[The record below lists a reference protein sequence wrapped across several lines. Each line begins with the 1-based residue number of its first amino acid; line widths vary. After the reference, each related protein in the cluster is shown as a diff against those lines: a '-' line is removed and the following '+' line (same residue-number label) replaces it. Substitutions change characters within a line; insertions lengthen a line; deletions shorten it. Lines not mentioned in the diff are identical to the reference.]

1 MEQRILN
8 FAEQSVQVLTLEE
21 LERSYH
27 ENLPTGDPVGGIYHF
42 ALIQQVLEIFEKRG
56 LKPVVQEVFAA
67 ANRDSKRPGVTILP
81 QLEEKFG
88 ERAVEAHLLR
98 RVYANIE
105 IRSDETDDL
114 VTCLAVAYHQ
124 KGIQLGIGPM
134 VKVCHNQTIL
144 GAQDVISNY
153 SCFGAR
159 WGQAPSDIEDGHRC
173 ASPRVRPASPR
184 VRPGARQDKPSLE
197 MVMARA
203 QQWADDYEP
212 YQKVRQERMSALKSA
227 QMDRNGMLQLIGIL
241 VEKRILH
248 DTNNDVLRVAQTYPL
263 NSSQINET
271 AEQLL
276 AMFAGHRTQGT
287 GTQCTASGAQMCQS
301 PCAPEAISY
310 WDAYQQLN
318 TVLKPSRMDIPQVL
332 PQSLALFETMYEQIK
347 K

>member
-1 MEQRILN
+1 MNERQLN
-8 FAEQSVQVLTLEE
+8 FAEAPVQVLTLDE

-42 ALIQQVLEIFEKRG
+42 ALIQQVLELFEKRG
-56 LKPVVQEVFAA
+56 LNPVVQEIFAA

-88 ERAVEAHLLR
+88 EKAVEAHLLR

-105 IRSDETDDL
+105 IRSDETDDV

-144 GAQDVISNY
+144 GAQDVVSNY
-153 SCFGAR
+153 TCYS
-159 WGQAPSDIEDGHRC
+159 GQSRK
-173 ASPRVRPASPR
+173 
-184 VRPGARQDKPSLE
+184 DKLTLE
-197 MVMARA
+197 MVMTRA
-203 QQWADDYEP
+203 EQWAEDYEP
-212 YQKVRQERMSALKSA
+212 YQKIRAERVSDMKSA
-227 QMDRNGMLQLIGIL
+227 QMDRDRMLRLIGVL

-248 DTNNDVLRVAQTYPL
+248 DSQNEVLHMATPYPL

-271 AEQLL
+271 SEQLIAL
-276 AMFAGHRTQGT
+276 MRHDE
-287 GTQCTASGAQMCQS
+287 
-301 PCAPEAISY
+301 PVSY

-318 TVLKPSRMDIPQVL
+318 TVLKPGRMDIPQVL
-332 PQSLALFETMYEQIK
+332 PQSLALFETMFDEIK
-347 K
+347 

>member
-1 MEQRILN
+1 MTERKLN
-8 FAEQSVQVLTLEE
+8 FAEQAVQVLTLEE

-56 LKPVVQEVFAA
+56 LKPVVQEIFAA
-67 ANRDSKRPGVTILP
+67 ANRDSKRPGVTLLP
-81 QLEEKFG
+81 QLEEKYG
-88 ERAVEAHLLR
+88 ERSVEAHLLR
-98 RVYANIE
+98 RVYANVE
-105 IRSDETDDL
+105 IRSDETDDI

-144 GAQDVISNY
+144 GAQDVVSNY
-153 SCFGAR
+153 TCYG
-159 WGQAPSDIEDGHRC
+159 GQSRK
-173 ASPRVRPASPR
+173 
-184 VRPGARQDKPSLE
+184 DKCTLE
-197 MVMARA
+197 MVMNRT

-212 YQKVRQERMSALKSA
+212 YQKIRAERVSAMRSAL
-227 QMDRNGMLQLIGIL
+227 MDREGMLRLIGLL

-248 DTNNDVLRVAQTYPL
+248 DTNNDVLRISQPYPL

-271 AEQLL
+271 SEQLIAL
-276 AMFAGHRTQGT
+276 MRHDD
-287 GTQCTASGAQMCQS
+287 
-301 PCAPEAISY
+301 PISY

-332 PQSLALFETMYEQIK
+332 PQSLALFETMYEQI
-347 K
+347 

>member
-1 MEQRILN
+1 MNKQLN
-8 FAEQSVQVLTLEE
+8 FAEAPVQVLTLEE

-42 ALIQQVLEIFEKRG
+42 ALIQQVLELFEKRG
-56 LKPVVQEVFAA
+56 LKPEVQEIFAA

-88 ERAVEAHLLR
+88 EKAVEAHLLR

-105 IRSDETDDL
+105 IRSDETDDV

-144 GAQDVISNY
+144 GAQDVVSNY
-153 SCFGAR
+153 TCYS
-159 WGQAPSDIEDGHRC
+159 GQSRK
-173 ASPRVRPASPR
+173 
-184 VRPGARQDKPSLE
+184 DKLTLE
-197 MVMARA
+197 MVMTRA
-203 QQWADDYEP
+203 EQWAEDYEP
-212 YQKVRQERMSALKSA
+212 YQKIRAERVSDMKSA
-227 QMDRNGMLQLIGIL
+227 QMDRDRMLRLIGVL

-248 DTNNDVLRVAQTYPL
+248 DSQNEVLHVATPYPL

-271 AEQLL
+271 SEQLIAL
-276 AMFAGHRTQGT
+276 MRHDE
-287 GTQCTASGAQMCQS
+287 
-301 PCAPEAISY
+301 PVSY

-318 TVLKPSRMDIPQVL
+318 TVLKPGRMDIPQVL
-332 PQSLALFETMYEQIK
+332 PQSLALFETLYQEIK
-347 K
+347 

>member
-1 MEQRILN
+1 MEQRKLN
-8 FAEQSVQVLTLEE
+8 FAEQPVQVLTLEE

-42 ALIQQVLEIFEKRG
+42 ALIQQVLELFEKRG
-56 LKPVVQEVFAA
+56 LKPEVQEIFAA

-88 ERAVEAHLLR
+88 EKAVEAHLLR

-105 IRSDETDDL
+105 IRSDETDDV

-144 GAQDVISNY
+144 GAQDVVSNY
-153 SCFGAR
+153 TCYS
-159 WGQAPSDIEDGHRC
+159 GQSRK
-173 ASPRVRPASPR
+173 
-184 VRPGARQDKPSLE
+184 DKLTLE
-197 MVMARA
+197 MVMTRA
-203 QQWADDYEP
+203 EQWAEDYEP
-212 YQKVRQERMSALKSA
+212 YQKIRAERVSDMKSA
-227 QMDRNGMLQLIGIL
+227 QMDRDRMLRLIGVL

-248 DTNNDVLRVAQTYPL
+248 DSQNEVLHVATPYPL

-271 AEQLL
+271 SEQLIAL
-276 AMFAGHRTQGT
+276 MRHDE
-287 GTQCTASGAQMCQS
+287 
-301 PCAPEAISY
+301 PVSY

-318 TVLKPSRMDIPQVL
+318 TVLKPGRMDIPQVL
-332 PQSLALFETMYEQIK
+332 PQSLALFETLYQEIK
-347 K
+347 

>member
-1 MEQRILN
+1 MTERKLN
-8 FAEQSVQVLTLEE
+8 FAEQPVQVLTLEE

-56 LKPVVQEVFAA
+56 LKPVVQEIFAA
-67 ANRDSKRPGVTILP
+67 ANRDSKRPGVTLLP

-88 ERAVEAHLLR
+88 ERAIEAHLLR

-105 IRSDETDDL
+105 VRSDETDDI

-144 GAQDVISNY
+144 GAQDVVSNY
-153 SCFGAR
+153 TCYG
-159 WGQAPSDIEDGHRC
+159 GQSRK
-173 ASPRVRPASPR
+173 
-184 VRPGARQDKPSLE
+184 DKFTLE
-197 MVMARA
+197 MVMDRT

-212 YQKVRQERMSALKSA
+212 YQKVRRERMAALKSA
-227 QMDRNGMLQLIGIL
+227 QMDRNGMLQLIGVL

-248 DTNNDVLRVAQTYPL
+248 DTNNDVLRISQPYPL

-271 AEQLL
+271 SEQLIAL
-276 AMFAGHRTQGT
+276 MRHDE
-287 GTQCTASGAQMCQS
+287 
-301 PCAPEAISY
+301 PISY

-318 TVLKPSRMDIPQVL
+318 TVLKPNRMDIPQVL
-332 PQSLALFETMYEQIK
+332 PQSLALFETIFEELK
-347 K
+347 N

>member
-1 MEQRILN
+1 MEQRTLN
-8 FAEQSVQVLTLEE
+8 FAEAPVQVLTLDE
-21 LERSYH
+21 LEKSYH

-42 ALIQQVLEIFEKRG
+42 ALIRKVLETFEQRG
-56 LKPVVQEVFAA
+56 LQPVVQEIFAA

-81 QLEEKFG
+81 QLEEQYG
-88 ERAVEAHLLR
+88 ERSIEAHLLR

-105 IRSDETDDL
+105 IRSDETDDV

-153 SCFGAR
+153 TCYS
-159 WGQAPSDIEDGHRC
+159 GQNRK
-173 ASPRVRPASPR
+173 
-184 VRPGARQDKPSLE
+184 DKYSLE
-197 MVMARA
+197 MVLNRA
-203 QQWADDYEP
+203 EQWADEYEP
-212 YQKVRQERMSALKSA
+212 YQKIRAERVSDMKST
-227 QMDRNGMLQLIGIL
+227 QMDRDRMLRLIGVL

-248 DTNNDVLRVAQTYPL
+248 DSQNDVLRVSAPYPL

-271 AEQLL
+271 SEQLIAL
-276 AMFAGHRTQGT
+276 MRHDE
-287 GTQCTASGAQMCQS
+287 
-301 PCAPEAISY
+301 PVSY

-332 PQSLALFETMYEQIK
+332 PQSLALFETMYDEIQ
-347 K
+347 

>member
-1 MEQRILN
+1 MNERTLN
-8 FAEQSVQVLTLEE
+8 FAEAPVQVLTLEE

-42 ALIQQVLEIFEKRG
+42 ALIQQVLELFEKRG
-56 LKPVVQEVFAA
+56 LKPSVQEIFAA

-88 ERAVEAHLLR
+88 EKAVEAHLLR

-105 IRSDETDDL
+105 IRSDETDDV

-144 GAQDVISNY
+144 GAQDVVSNY
-153 SCFGAR
+153 TCYG
-159 WGQAPSDIEDGHRC
+159 GQSRK
-173 ASPRVRPASPR
+173 
-184 VRPGARQDKPSLE
+184 DKLTLE

-203 QQWADDYEP
+203 EQWAQDYEP
-212 YQKVRQERMSALKSA
+212 YQKIRAERISTMKSA
-227 QMDRNGMLQLIGIL
+227 QMDREGMLRLIGVL

-248 DTNNDVLRVAQTYPL
+248 DSQNEVLRVATPYPL

-271 AEQLL
+271 SEQLIAL
-276 AMFAGHRTQGT
+276 MRHDE
-287 GTQCTASGAQMCQS
+287 
-301 PCAPEAISY
+301 PVSY

-318 TVLKPSRMDIPQVL
+318 TVLKPGRMDIPQVL
-332 PQSLALFETMYEQIK
+332 PQSLALFETMFDEIK
-347 K
+347 

>member
-1 MEQRILN
+1 MTERKLN
-8 FAEQSVQVLTLEE
+8 FAEQAVQVLTLEE

-56 LKPVVQEVFAA
+56 LKPVVQEIFAA
-67 ANRDSKRPGVTILP
+67 ANRDSKRPGVTLLP
-81 QLEEKFG
+81 QLEEQYG
-88 ERAVEAHLLR
+88 ERSVEAHLLR

-144 GAQDVISNY
+144 GAQDVVSNY
-153 SCFGAR
+153 TCYG
-159 WGQAPSDIEDGHRC
+159 GQSRKDRYT
-173 ASPRVRPASPR
+173 
-184 VRPGARQDKPSLE
+184 LE
-197 MVMARA
+197 MVMDRA

-212 YQKVRQERMSALKSA
+212 YQKIRAERVSAMRSAL
-227 QMDRNGMLQLIGIL
+227 MDHEGMLRLIGLL

-248 DTNNDVLRVAQTYPL
+248 DTNNDVLRISQPYPL

-271 AEQLL
+271 SEQLIAL
-276 AMFAGHRTQGT
+276 MRHDE
-287 GTQCTASGAQMCQS
+287 
-301 PCAPEAISY
+301 PISY

-332 PQSLALFETMYEQIK
+332 PQSLALFETMYEQI
-347 K
+347 

>member
-1 MEQRILN
+1 MTGRQLN
-8 FAEQSVQVLTLEE
+8 FAEQAVQVLTLEE

-56 LKPVVQEVFAA
+56 LKPVVQEIFAA
-67 ANRDSKRPGVTILP
+67 ANRDSKRPGVTLLP
-81 QLEEKFG
+81 QLEEKYG
-88 ERAVEAHLLR
+88 ERSVEAHLLR
-98 RVYANIE
+98 RVYANVE
-105 IRSDETDDL
+105 IRSDETDDI

-144 GAQDVISNY
+144 GAQDVVSNY
-153 SCFGAR
+153 TCYG
-159 WGQAPSDIEDGHRC
+159 GQSRK
-173 ASPRVRPASPR
+173 
-184 VRPGARQDKPSLE
+184 DKYTLE
-197 MVMARA
+197 MVMNRT

-212 YQKVRQERMSALKSA
+212 YQKIRAERVSAMRSAL
-227 QMDRNGMLQLIGIL
+227 MDREGMLRLIGLL

-248 DTNNDVLRVAQTYPL
+248 DTNNDVLRISQPYPL

-271 AEQLL
+271 SEQLIAL
-276 AMFAGHRTQGT
+276 MRHDE
-287 GTQCTASGAQMCQS
+287 
-301 PCAPEAISY
+301 PVSY

-332 PQSLALFETMYEQIK
+332 PQSLALFETMYEQI
-347 K
+347 

>member
-1 MEQRILN
+1 MTERKLN
-8 FAEQSVQVLTLEE
+8 FAEQPVQVLTLEE

-56 LKPVVQEVFAA
+56 LKPVVQEIFAA
-67 ANRDSKRPGVTILP
+67 ANRDSKRPGVTLLP

-88 ERAVEAHLLR
+88 ERAIEAHLLR

-105 IRSDETDDL
+105 IRSDETDDI

-144 GAQDVISNY
+144 GAQDVVSNY
-153 SCFGAR
+153 TCYG
-159 WGQAPSDIEDGHRC
+159 GQSRK
-173 ASPRVRPASPR
+173 
-184 VRPGARQDKPSLE
+184 DKFTLE
-197 MVMARA
+197 MVMDRT

-212 YQKVRQERMSALKSA
+212 YQKVRRERMAALKSA
-227 QMDRNGMLQLIGIL
+227 QMDREGMLQLIGVL

-248 DTNNDVLRVAQTYPL
+248 DTNNDVLRISQPYPL

-271 AEQLL
+271 SEQLIAL
-276 AMFAGHRTQGT
+276 MRHDE
-287 GTQCTASGAQMCQS
+287 
-301 PCAPEAISY
+301 PISY

-318 TVLKPSRMDIPQVL
+318 TVLKPGRMDIPQVL
-332 PQSLALFETMYEQIK
+332 PQSLALFETMYENIK
-347 K
+347 TK